1 MDFLKKHNLKRYL
14 LFYTLK
20 SMPIIYIL
28 VLGIVSILFMPI
40 SFAENSTAW
49 IGGYI
54 LAPILCF
61 FVAKFVWK
69 DVKVVNSQWAELE
82 QNGLMDS
89 VLEDY
94 SKSEKYISGNLRVG
108 EKYLFGKG
116 SMRIVSYGSIRKIC
130 MRNAERKGKIA
141 RDLFYEDVNGQEYFI
156 CQLDP
161 MGQSHLELDQIYRKV
176 LKKNPNAETG
186 L

>member
-1 MDFLKKHNLKRYL
+1 MHILKKYNLKRYL

-28 VLGIVSILFMPI
+28 VLGIVLILFMPI
-40 SFAENSTAW
+40 SFTENSTAW

-54 LAPILCF
+54 LAPILCI
-61 FVAKFVWK
+61 FVARFIWK
-69 DVKVVNSQWAELE
+69 DIKVLNKQWAELE
-82 QNGLMDS
+82 QQGRMDS

-94 SKSEKYISGNLRVG
+94 RKSEKYIGGNIRVG
-108 EKYLFGKG
+108 ETYLFGKG
-116 SMRIVSYGSIRKIC
+116 GMRVVSYDVIRRIYIQ
-130 MRNAERKGKIA
+130 NAERKGKFA
-141 RDLFYEDVNGQEYFI
+141 RDLWYDDINGEAYFI

-176 LKKNPNAETG
+176 MKKNPNAETG

>member
-1 MDFLKKHNLKRYL
+1 MEALKKYNLKRYL

-28 VLGIVSILFMPI
+28 VLGIVCILFFPI
-40 SFAENSTAW
+40 SYTENATAW
-49 IGGYI
+49 IGGYV

-69 DVKVVNSQWAELE
+69 DVKVLNTQWAELKA
-82 QNGLMDS
+82 QGLVDS
-89 VLEDY
+89 VMEDY
-94 SKSEKYISGNLRVG
+94 CKSEKSIGSNLRVG
-108 EKYLFGKG
+108 ETYLFGKG
-116 SMRIVSYGSIRKIC
+116 SMRVVSYASIRRIYKQE
-130 MRNAERKGKIA
+130 AERKGKFA
-141 RDLFYEDVNGQEYFI
+141 WDLWYEDENGQTYFI

-161 MGQSHLELDQIYRKV
+161 MGQSHLELDRIYRKV